1 MLASSFN
8 KIDIGASLLT
18 RRDILAYP
26 FNNIDIRAS
35 L

>member
-8 KIDIGASLLT
+8 KIDIGAFSLT
-18 RRDILAYP
+18 RRDMLAYP
-26 FNNIDIRAS
+26 FNKKDIRAS